1 MSCTPK
7 IETKLIQNRYREVTQ
22 THSGE
27 QCQDYDSSNERVY
40 SKISKYNAQF
50 IKSGLKTRHGE
61 INNRCLCFCQSWLFS
76 KRKNLFFCSEEIC
89 HFECFQNVN
98 KKTISGPGH
107 LETSWRTSSG
117 VRVRMEP
124 IQRSLRCGMGYWWS
138 SLCGGTRRRR
148 AYFNQWAEH
157 QPGQVWRLP
166 CRLHTHF
173 EAGEK
178 HDGTHDVYFW
188 TR

>member
-1 MSCTPK
+1 MSRTPNHHREVYEVK
-7 IETKLIQNRYREVTQ
+7 VFYREVYT
-22 THSGE
+22 
-27 QCQDYDSSNERVY
+27 DSQWKTVSRLWTANVEMH
-40 SKISKYNAQF
+40 ISK
-50 IKSGLKTRHGE
+50 GGGGT
-61 INNRCLCFCQSWLFS
+61 
-76 KRKNLFFCSEEIC
+76 FFCFEEIC

-117 VRVRMEP
+117 VGVRMEP
-124 IQRSLRCGMGYWWS
+124 IQRSLHCAICYWWS

-157 QPGQVWRLP
+157 QPGQVWR
-166 CRLHTHF
+166 CNWRLHTPF

-178 HDGTHDVYFW
+178 HDGTNDVYFW